1 MRYAMSTDRLKKIE
15 ARALSQ
21 KRLSAAD
28 AEFLSS
34 ISGQDIFELFS
45 AANRIRQHFQ
55 GNSVD
60 LCAIVNAKSGICSED
75 CSYCAQSAQSR
86 APIPAYPLLEKKQ
99 VLRTAEEA
107 KKGGAKRFCIVTSG
121 RRVSGREI
129 LKIADMISGVK
140 KLGLQP
146 CATLGLLTKD
156 DLKVLKRAGLK
167 RYHNNLETSERFFPK
182 ICTTHS
188 YSEKKETIRGA
199 REAGLS
205 ICSGG
210 IFGIGETWRDRTDM
224 AFALRDLDP
233 DSVPIN
239 FLAPI
244 KGTSFSRQNPL
255 EPLEALKVIS
265 LYRFI
270 LPDKQIRV
278 CGGRLQTLGELNPFI
293 FLAGASGLL
302 IGNYLT
308 TLGRGFADDVNLIR
322 NLGFPIR

>member
-1 MRYAMSTDRLKKIE
+1 MSTDRLNTIE
-15 ARALSQ
+15 GRALS
-21 KRLSAAD
+21 KKKLSAAD
-28 AEFLSS
+28 AEFLAS
-34 ISGQDIFELFS
+34 ISGQDLFELFS
-45 AANRIRQHFQ
+45 AANRIRNHFQ

-60 LCAIVNAKSGICSED
+60 LCSIVNAKSGKCPED
-75 CSYCAQSAQSR
+75 CSYCAQSTRSR
-86 APIPAYPLLEKKQ
+86 AQIIAYQLLDKKQ
-99 VLRTAEEA
+99 VFAKAAEA

-121 RRVSGREI
+121 RRVSGKEL
-129 LKIADMISGVK
+129 LKIAEMVSGVK
-140 KLGLQP
+140 KLGLLP

-156 DLKVLKRAGLK
+156 DLILLKRAGLN
-167 RYHNNLETSERFFPK
+167 RYHNNLETSERFFPN

-188 YSEKKETIRGA
+188 YNEKKETIRSA

-205 ICSGG
+205 VCSGG
-210 IFGIGETWRDRTDM
+210 IFGLGETWQDRIDM
-224 AFALRDLDP
+224 AFTLRDLAP

-244 KGTSFSRQNPL
+244 KGTKFSRQKTL
-255 EPLEALKVIS
+255 EPLEALKIIS

-278 CGGRLQTLGELNPFI
+278 CGGRLQTLAELNSFI

-308 TLGRGFADDVNLIR
+308 TLGRGYEEDIRLIK
-322 NLGFPIR
+322 NLGLSVK

>member
-1 MRYAMSTDRLKKIE
+1 MTYAMSTDRLKKIE
-15 ARALSQ
+15 VKALSQ

-28 AEFLSS
+28 AEFLAS
-34 ISGQDIFELFS
+34 ISGQNLFELFS
-45 AANRIRQHFQ
+45 AANRIRAHFQ

-60 LCAIVNAKSGICSED
+60 LCSIVNAKSGKCPED
-75 CSYCAQSAQSR
+75 CSYCAQSTKSKAQI
-86 APIPAYPLLEKKQ
+86 AAYPLLDKKQ
-99 VLRTAEEA
+99 VFAKAVEA
-107 KKGGAKRFCIVTSG
+107 KKGNAKRFCIVTSG
-121 RRVSGREI
+121 KRVSGKEI
-129 LKIADMISGVK
+129 LKIAEMISGVK
-140 KLGLQP
+140 KLGLLP

-156 DLKVLKRAGLK
+156 DLKLLKRAGLN
-167 RYHNNLETSERFFPK
+167 RYHNNLETSERFFPEM
-182 ICTTHS
+182 CTTHS
-188 YSEKKETIRGA
+188 YNEKKETIRSA
-199 REAGLS
+199 QEAGLS
-205 ICSGG
+205 VCSGG
-210 IFGIGETWRDRTDM
+210 IFGLGETWQDRIDM

-244 KGTSFSRQNPL
+244 KGTTLSRQKPL
-255 EPLEALKVIS
+255 KPLEALKIIS

-308 TLGRGFADDVNLIR
+308 TLGRSYEDDVRLIT
-322 NLGFPIR
+322 NLGFPVR

>member
-1 MRYAMSTDRLKKIE
+1 MTYAMSTNRLKKIE
-15 ARALSQ
+15 DSALSQ

-28 AEFLSS
+28 AAFLAS
-34 ISGQDIFELFS
+34 ISGQNLFDLFS
-45 AANRIRQHFQ
+45 AANRIRGHYQ
-55 GNSVD
+55 GNSID
-60 LCAIVNAKSGICSED
+60 LCSIVNAKSGKCPED
-75 CSYCAQSAQSR
+75 CSYCAQSTKSR
-86 APIPAYPLLEKKQ
+86 AQITAHPLLDKKQ
-99 VLRTAEEA
+99 VFAKAAEA

-121 RRVSGREI
+121 RRVSGKEL
-129 LKIADMISGVK
+129 LKIAEMVSGVK
-140 KLGLQP
+140 KLGLLP

-156 DLKVLKRAGLK
+156 DLTILKRAGLN
-167 RYHNNLETSERFFPK
+167 RYHNNLETSERFFPN

-188 YSEKKETIRGA
+188 YDEKKETIRSA

-210 IFGIGETWRDRTDM
+210 IFGLGETWQDRIDM
-224 AFALRDLDP
+224 AFALRDLEP

-244 KGTSFSRQNPL
+244 KGTTFARNKPL
-255 EPLEALKVIS
+255 EPLEALKIIS

-278 CGGRLQTLGELNPFI
+278 CGGRLQTLAELNSFI
-293 FLAGASGLL
+293 FFAGASGLL

-308 TLGRGFADDVNLIR
+308 TLGRGYEEDRRLIR
-322 NLGFPIR
+322 NLGFLVR

>member
-1 MRYAMSTDRLKKIE
+1 MTYGISTDRLKKIE
-15 ARALSQ
+15 ATALAR
-21 KRLSAAD
+21 KRLSATD
-28 AEFLSS
+28 AEFLASV
-34 ISGQDIFELFS
+34 SGQDLFELFS
-45 AANRIRQHFQ
+45 AANRIRDHFQ
-55 GNSVD
+55 GSSVD
-60 LCAIVNAKSGICSED
+60 LCSIINAKSGKCPED
-75 CSYCAQSAQSR
+75 CSYCAQSTRSR
-86 APIPAYPLLEKKQ
+86 AQITSYPLLDKEK
-99 VLRTAEEA
+99 VLCKAEEA

-121 RRVSGREI
+121 RRVSGKEL
-129 LKIADMISGVK
+129 LKIADMVSHVK
-140 KLGLQP
+140 KLGLLP

-156 DLKVLKRAGLK
+156 DLKLLKRAGLK
-167 RYHNNLETSERFFPK
+167 RYHNNLETSERFFPA
-182 ICTTHS
+182 ICTTHT
-188 YSEKKETIRGA
+188 YNEKKETIRSA

-210 IFGIGETWRDRTDM
+210 IFGLGETWKDRIDM

-244 KGTSFSRQNPL
+244 KGTAFSRQKPL
-255 EPLEALKVIS
+255 EPMDALKIIS

-278 CGGRLQTLGELNPFI
+278 CGGRLQVLGELNPFI

-308 TLGRGFADDVNLIR
+308 TLGRGYEDDVRLIK
-322 NLGFPIR
+322 NLGFSIR